1 MTLTCTG
8 GKAIREEINWA
19 SQTVNIPVLAFSPR
33 IEMGREAVM
42 VRNVAKHAFNTTNQL
57 FGKFSLQLATSGKM
71 PSWAYCL
78 NHIKTTGFRPK
89 TIFDVGIARG
99 TEILYQAFPDAFYY
113 LIDPS
118 RESLPYMEEIKKR
131 IKAKILNYA
140 LSDRA
145 GEVTLNVPDGEH
157 IGGSSIMRGFSS
169 GRTYKVKTE
178 RLDALVGDFDQPSL
192 CKIDVQGAAM
202 LVLEGM
208 GGILP
213 KVDVFI
219 IESNVFAPAGD
230 DVHQI
235 MAFLGARKF
244 VLYDIA
250 DVIRRPLDNALGCLD
265 LVFVK
270 EDSRFRQEKRW

>member
-1 MTLTCTG
+1 
-8 GKAIREEINWA
+8 
-19 SQTVNIPVLAFSPR
+19 
-33 IEMGREAVM
+33 M

-57 FGKFSLQLATSGKM
+57 FGKFSLQLAISGKT
-71 PSWAYCL
+71 PSWGYCL
-78 NHIKTTGFRPK
+78 SHIKTSGFRPK

-118 RESLPYMEEIKKR
+118 RESLPYMEEIQKR

-178 RLDALVGDFDQPSL
+178 CLDALVGDFDQPSL

-230 DVHQI
+230 DVLQI
-235 MAFLGARKF
+235 MAFLSARKF

-250 DVIRRPLDNALGCLD
+250 DIIRRPIDNALGCLD

-270 EDSRFRQEKRW
+270 EDSRFRQEKRWQA